1 MTGGKR
7 DYSEGIPQKVSRY
20 NKNGWI
26 SPDLPSLN
34 EGRWHHACGIF
45 VDSNSNTVLKQHNY
59 LGMHSKK
66 KIAEKETLV
75 HSHLTPS
82 LPSLNGTREMGT

>member
-34 EGRWHHACGIF
+34 EGRWHYACGIF
-45 VDSNSNTVLKQHNY
+45 VDSNSNTVLK
-59 LGMHSKK
+59 
-66 KIAEKETLV
+66 
-75 HSHLTPS
+75 
-82 LPSLNGTREMGT
+82 

>member
-20 NKNGWI
+20 NKYGWI

-45 VDSNSNTVLKQHNY
+45 VDSNTNTVLK
-59 LGMHSKK
+59 
-66 KIAEKETLV
+66 
-75 HSHLTPS
+75 
-82 LPSLNGTREMGT
+82 